1 MRGDQH
7 AGYVTT
13 CLVRVAW
20 TNIFKGLFPVF
31 CLFLYNIDI
40 YFIGLAGFQDFQD
53 FIAILFRSID
63 LIGTRT
69 QNMPREHRSIAA
81 KRYKSWKQARKGMV
95 DALENINDELKLR
108 SQIENIFQQFD
119 LDESLGI
126 DVEEL
131 RTGMESLGVTLST
144 AMASELLRE
153 ADADGDGYIDY
164 EEFEFV
170 FMNQLSCY
178 RRETA
183 PLCSACSV
191 S

>member
-1 MRGDQH
+1 
-7 AGYVTT
+7 
-13 CLVRVAW
+13 
-20 TNIFKGLFPVF
+20 
-31 CLFLYNIDI
+31 
-40 YFIGLAGFQDFQD
+40 
-53 FIAILFRSID
+53 
-63 LIGTRT
+63 
-69 QNMPREHRSIAA
+69 MPREHRSIAA

-119 LDESLGI
+119 ADESLGI

-131 RTGMESLGVTLST
+131 RAGMESLGVTLST